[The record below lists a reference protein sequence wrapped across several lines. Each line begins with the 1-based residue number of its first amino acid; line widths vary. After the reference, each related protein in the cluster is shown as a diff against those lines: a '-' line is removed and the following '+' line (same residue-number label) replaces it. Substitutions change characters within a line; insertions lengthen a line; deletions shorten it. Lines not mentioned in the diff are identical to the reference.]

1 VLLGQQVARTFPT
14 GPYVV
19 TKRFEDLPKRHY
31 GLISADPAWQFGT
44 WDHATAVTARGTKEH
59 YKTQTLEEIAA
70 VPVGSIA
77 AVDCVLILWFLQP
90 LLPPALEIVKHW
102 GFTFKTLGPIWGKTT
117 KDGDPGLGM
126 GYWLR
131 SGAEASLLATRGHPK
146 RLDRGVRQLVLEPP
160 RRGQHSRKPDRI
172 YGDLER
178 LTAGPYCELWATQ
191 AWPQWSAWGDQI
203 GKYDGPRLA
212 PMTPLRRRFTAAPRS
227 ISTASFSSPKWRSAK
242 ASWRGPSSAM
252 SRRKSSRRPTASPTV
267 TRGGGSPRW
276 SGTTVR
282 LPPNRRRRAR
292 RRTPGRKSRASALAG
307 FRRKTE
313 VM

>member
-19 TKRFEDLPKRHY
+19 TKRFEDLPKRRY

-77 AVDCVLILWFLQP
+77 
-90 LLPPALEIVKHW
+90 
-102 GFTFKTLGPIWGKTT
+102 
-117 KDGDPGLGM
+117 
-126 GYWLR
+126 
-131 SGAEASLLATRGHPK
+131 
-146 RLDRGVRQLVLEPP
+146 
-160 RRGQHSRKPDRI
+160 
-172 YGDLER
+172 
-178 LTAGPYCELWATQ
+178 
-191 AWPQWSAWGDQI
+191 
-203 GKYDGPRLA
+203 
-212 PMTPLRRRFTAAPRS
+212 
-227 ISTASFSSPKWRSAK
+227 
-242 ASWRGPSSAM
+242 
-252 SRRKSSRRPTASPTV
+252 
-267 TRGGGSPRW
+267 
-276 SGTTVR
+276 TTVR
-282 LPPNRRRRAR
+282 LPPNRRPRAR